1 MAAHAFAWGA
11 QGHEVIASVAWQR
24 LNPQAR
30 QEVTRLLA
38 LEPGQTLESI
48 ATWADE
54 HRSPATGVW
63 HYVNFPRTSCKYEP
77 ERDCPGGRCVVAA
90 IAHQA
95 SVFASHASDAERLKA
110 LKYLVHLVGDVHQPL
125 HAGYQDDRGG
135 NRFQLQLWMHARNL
149 HAVWDSGLL
158 RNVDLDNEAFS
169 ALLRRVPLASDFL
182 DLDPAHMAQESC
194 RIVAQAGF
202 YPDTGLS
209 AAYTQLGFILK
220 GLKISQFPRAYTS
233 LWAGRFFEGSL
244 PDQQEQ
250 HSAGRGQVQRML
262 LPAAEHPV
270 PCPRLSRDGLCGRT
284 DVRQTRRRM
293 QPTCAPESAA
303 RPTGTHWR

>member
-1 MAAHAFAWGA
+1 MKSCALRRPFARWRSLLVLALSLTMAAHAFAWGA

-38 LEPGQTLESI
+38 QEPGQTLESI

-95 SVFASHASDAERLKA
+95 AVFASHASDAERLKA

-169 ALLRRVPLASDFL
+169 ALLRRVPLASDVL

-202 YPDTGLS
+202 YPDAGLS
-209 AAYTQLGFILK
+209 AAYTQ
-220 GLKISQFPRAYTS
+220 
-233 LWAGRFFEGSL
+233 RFTPVL
-244 PDQQEQ
+244 QQ
-250 HSAGRGQVQRML
+250 
-262 LPAAEHPV
+262 
-270 PCPRLSRDGLCGRT
+270 RLAL
-284 DVRQTRRRM
+284 
-293 QPTCAPESAA
+293 AAA
-303 RPTGTHWR
+303 RLAALLNAAVAQSQAEPFRSALVSMPVQSLKSPDLER

>member
-1 MAAHAFAWGA
+1 MVLKFCALRRPLAWSRSLLVLALSLTMAGHAFAWGA
-11 QGHEVIASVAWQR
+11 QGHEVIATVAWQG
-24 LNPQAR
+24 LTPQTR

-38 LEPGQTLESI
+38 LEPGQTLESV

-63 HYVNFPRTSCKYEP
+63 HYINFPRTSCQYAP

-95 SVFASHASDAERLKA
+95 AVFASHANDAERLKA

-135 NRFQLQLWMHARNL
+135 NRFQLQAWMHAKNL

-158 RNVDLDNEAFS
+158 RNVDLDNHAFAAWVS
-169 ALLRRVPLASDFL
+169 RVPITSAAL

-194 RIVAQAGF
+194 RIVAQTGF
-202 YPDTGLS
+202 YPEEGLS
-209 AAYTQLGFILK
+209 AAYTQ
-220 GLKISQFPRAYTS
+220 
-233 LWAGRFFEGSL
+233 RFTPVL
-244 PDQQEQ
+244 QQ
-250 HSAGRGQVQRML
+250 
-262 LPAAEHPV
+262 
-270 PCPRLSRDGLCGRT
+270 RLAL
-284 DVRQTRRRM
+284 
-293 QPTCAPESAA
+293 AAA
-303 RPTGTHWR
+303 RLAALLNAAVAQSHGEPSQSAIASIPLSPLKSPELER

>member
-1 MAAHAFAWGA
+1 MVLKSCALRRPFARWRSLLVLALSLAMAAHAFAWGA

-54 HRSPATGVW
+54 HRSPATSVW

-209 AAYTQLGFILK
+209 AAYTQ
-220 GLKISQFPRAYTS
+220 
-233 LWAGRFFEGSL
+233 RFTPVL
-244 PDQQEQ
+244 QQ
-250 HSAGRGQVQRML
+250 
-262 LPAAEHPV
+262 
-270 PCPRLSRDGLCGRT
+270 RLAL
-284 DVRQTRRRM
+284 
-293 QPTCAPESAA
+293 AAA
-303 RPTGTHWR
+303 RLAALLNAAVAQSQAEPFRSALVSMPVQSLKSPDLER

>member
-54 HRSPATGVW
+54 HRSPATSVW

-209 AAYTQLGFILK
+209 AAYTQ
-220 GLKISQFPRAYTS
+220 
-233 LWAGRFFEGSL
+233 RFTPVL
-244 PDQQEQ
+244 QQ
-250 HSAGRGQVQRML
+250 
-262 LPAAEHPV
+262 
-270 PCPRLSRDGLCGRT
+270 RLAL
-284 DVRQTRRRM
+284 
-293 QPTCAPESAA
+293 AAA
-303 RPTGTHWR
+303 RLAALLNAAVAQSQAEPFRSALVSMPVQSLKSPDLER

>member
-1 MAAHAFAWGA
+1 MVLKFCALRRPLAWSRSLLVLALSLTMAGHAFAWGA
-11 QGHEVIASVAWQR
+11 QGHEVIATVAWQG
-24 LNPQAR
+24 LTPQTR

-38 LEPGQTLESI
+38 LEPGQTLESV

-63 HYVNFPRTSCKYEP
+63 HYINFPRTSCHYAP

-95 SVFASHASDAERLKA
+95 AVFASHANDAERLKA

-135 NRFQLQLWMHARNL
+135 NRFQLQAWMHAKNL

-158 RNVDLDNEAFS
+158 RNVDLDNHAFAAWVS
-169 ALLRRVPLASDFL
+169 RVPIASAAL

-194 RIVAQAGF
+194 RIVAQTGF
-202 YPDTGLS
+202 YPEEGLS
-209 AAYTQLGFILK
+209 AVYTQRFTPVLQQRLALASARLAALLNAAVAQSHGEPSQSAIASIPLAPLK
-220 GLKISQFPRAYTS
+220 S
-233 LWAGRFFEGSL
+233 
-244 PDQQEQ
+244 PDLE
-250 HSAGRGQVQRML
+250 R
-262 LPAAEHPV
+262 
-270 PCPRLSRDGLCGRT
+270 
-284 DVRQTRRRM
+284 
-293 QPTCAPESAA
+293 
-303 RPTGTHWR
+303 

>member
-1 MAAHAFAWGA
+1 MVLKSCALRRPFARWRSILVLALSLTMAAHAFAWGA

-54 HRSPATGVW
+54 HRSPATSVW

-209 AAYTQLGFILK
+209 AAYTQ
-220 GLKISQFPRAYTS
+220 
-233 LWAGRFFEGSL
+233 RFTPVL
-244 PDQQEQ
+244 QQ
-250 HSAGRGQVQRML
+250 
-262 LPAAEHPV
+262 
-270 PCPRLSRDGLCGRT
+270 RLAL
-284 DVRQTRRRM
+284 
-293 QPTCAPESAA
+293 AAA
-303 RPTGTHWR
+303 RLAALLNAAVAQSQAEPFRSALVSMPVQSLKSPDLER

>member
-1 MAAHAFAWGA
+1 MKYCALRRPFARWRSLLVLALSLTMAAHAFAWGA

-38 LEPGQTLESI
+38 QEPGQTLESI

-95 SVFASHASDAERLKA
+95 AVFASHASDAERLKA

-169 ALLRRVPLASDFL
+169 ALLRRVPVASDVL

-209 AAYTQLGFILK
+209 AAYTQ
-220 GLKISQFPRAYTS
+220 
-233 LWAGRFFEGSL
+233 RFTPVL
-244 PDQQEQ
+244 QQ
-250 HSAGRGQVQRML
+250 
-262 LPAAEHPV
+262 
-270 PCPRLSRDGLCGRT
+270 RLAL
-284 DVRQTRRRM
+284 
-293 QPTCAPESAA
+293 AAA
-303 RPTGTHWR
+303 RLAALLNAAVAQSQAEPFRSALVSMPVQSLKSPDLER